1 MINICSL
8 GGVCCATR
16 RSRHSPESDHRGMR
30 MNLRSLAVDR
40 NCLGVLLLW
49 PCLLLLASCVCY
61 PDQTPYLT
69 EYLEQGKSPKVIA
82 DRWREEI
89 IGNRSREL
97 DYPSTAATALIS
109 KGDLFGYSI
118 LQRQEM
124 ISLAI
129 DLSEQIRSS
138 VADSIENHVSRIA
151 ANGVGSTYASFDERL
166 VQHLRQRVN
175 KIVDSDVRAI
185 WMSEIASADD
195 IDWLKSMLD
204 ETASSTD

>member
-1 MINICSL
+1 MSYKFLTSNIN
-8 GGVCCATR
+8 R
-16 RSRHSPESDHRGMR
+16 
-30 MNLRSLAVDR
+30 
-40 NCLGVLLLW
+40 LGVFLCW
-49 PCLLLLASCVCY
+49 PFLILPASCVCY

-82 DRWREEI
+82 ERWREEI

-109 KGDLFGYSI
+109 KGDRFGYSI

-129 DLSEQIRSS
+129 DLSEQLRSS

-166 VQHLRQRVN
+166 VQHLHERVGAIN
-175 KIVDSDVRAI
+175 DRSVRAI
-185 WMSEIASADD
+185 WLSEIARTDD
-195 IDWLKSMLD
+195 KD
-204 ETASSTD
+204 